1 MTIQQDQ
8 FWSASTVDPK
18 RSYRWILLLNK
29 IPTYVIK
36 TAGKPSFTIEG
47 IQHQFVSHTFHYPG
61 RIQWNELNIT
71 LVDPVFPDASAIVVK
86 TLQASGYA
94 IPGKYTDAKRS
105 FSKKDGVKALG
116 VPQMEQIDATGN
128 VIERWT
134 LQNCWLSAVNFGELT
149 YESDSMINVQ
159 LTLRYDWAEYE
170 GQPDP
175 KAALPIP
182 ESVMTNGMDQPSTIT
197 NYQTELGLTR
207 SPSAGLAT

>member
-1 MTIQQDQ
+1 M
-8 FWSASTVDPK
+8 
-18 RSYRWILLLNK
+18 
-29 IPTYVIK
+29 
-36 TAGKPSFTIEG
+36 
-47 IQHQFVSHTFHYPG
+47 
-61 RIQWNELNIT
+61 
-71 LVDPVFPDASAIVVK
+71 
-86 TLQASGYA
+86 
-94 IPGKYTDAKRS
+94 
-105 FSKKDGVKALG
+105 
-116 VPQMEQIDATGN
+116 
-128 VIERWT
+128 
-134 LQNCWLSAVNFGELT
+134 NFGELT